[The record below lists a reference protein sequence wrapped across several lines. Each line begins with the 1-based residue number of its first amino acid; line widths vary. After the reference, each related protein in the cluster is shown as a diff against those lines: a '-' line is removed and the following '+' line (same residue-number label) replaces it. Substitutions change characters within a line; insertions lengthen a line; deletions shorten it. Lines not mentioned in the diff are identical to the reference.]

1 MMLRTVFLPYH
12 LCWDPKVTLR
22 CYLLI
27 YLEMDGSGY
36 LRSAEEYV
44 SRLEEMAKKDL
55 FDPSKYT
62 FDANIKYLDSLIKMS
77 KECSLKGNLEDGYI
91 GFRRFQI
98 VLSCLQQHN
107 LYDPEDP
114 HIKQLN
120 MVDMKW
126 LC

>member
-1 MMLRTVFLPYH
+1 
-12 LCWDPKVTLR
+12 
-22 CYLLI
+22 
-27 YLEMDGSGY
+27 MDESGY
-36 LRSAEEYV
+36 MRSAEEYM

-55 FDPSKYT
+55 FDPSQYT

-114 HIKQLN
+114 HLKQLN
-120 MVDMKW
+120 MVGMNR
-126 LC
+126 LCNT